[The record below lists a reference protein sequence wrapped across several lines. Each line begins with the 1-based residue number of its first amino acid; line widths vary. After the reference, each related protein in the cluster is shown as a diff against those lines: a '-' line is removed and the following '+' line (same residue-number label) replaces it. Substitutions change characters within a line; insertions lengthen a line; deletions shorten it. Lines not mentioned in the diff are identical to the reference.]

1 MRDDRHLTTP
11 SRDRDAEEV
20 LRATLSAVPCTA
32 FVVDWEGRIRS
43 GWNDRATDLFG
54 QSAREAQG
62 RILDDLI
69 EPVGTGQGEADLRP
83 SPDGRVKGPLP
94 ALIRAPDEQPIPA
107 EVTVAPFRNHRGQVA
122 GGVVFV
128 QDRSYQATL
137 EAQLRQAQK
146 LEAVGQLAGGIAHD
160 FNNLLTIV
168 QTNTELLQDQ
178 LATLGAGDT
187 AEEHLSDIGEAVAR
201 GSELVRRLMAF
212 GRSEPER
219 VRTAD
224 LGELIS
230 GYARTLQRILPD
242 DVKVEVAVGPGVP
255 PVRVDPGAIQQIVL
269 NLATNA
275 KDAMSAG
282 GSLRLTVTAT
292 ESDDSRPGVL
302 LSVAD
307 TGTGIEPAH
316 LEQVFEP
323 FFTTKDVERGTGLGL
338 SMVRE
343 LVRQMDGSVQ
353 VKSELGRGTE
363 FTLRFPPARDTVP
376 TAEPGTVHTPRGTRQ
391 AAGTVLIVEDD
402 ASVRKVIRRA
412 LASAGYEVIVTAD
425 GEQALEAFNRHPE
438 AVDLVVSDLIM
449 PNMDGASLHSALQS
463 RDGPEV
469 PFLFISGYGD
479 RDPRVEELLAR
490 GVPVLHKPWSVAAL
504 CEAVQDALLASSD
517 SKEVDSG
524 SFRGP

>member
-1 MRDDRHLTTP
+1 
-11 SRDRDAEEV
+11 
-20 LRATLSAVPCTA
+20 
-32 FVVDWEGRIRS
+32 
-43 GWNDRATDLFG
+43 
-54 QSAREAQG
+54 
-62 RILDDLI
+62 
-69 EPVGTGQGEADLRP
+69 
-83 SPDGRVKGPLP
+83 
-94 ALIRAPDEQPIPA
+94 
-107 EVTVAPFRNHRGQVA
+107 
-122 GGVVFV
+122 
-128 QDRSYQATL
+128 
-137 EAQLRQAQK
+137 
-146 LEAVGQLAGGIAHD
+146 
-160 FNNLLTIV
+160 
-168 QTNTELLQDQ
+168 
-178 LATLGAGDT
+178 
-187 AEEHLSDIGEAVAR
+187 
-201 GSELVRRLMAF
+201 MAF

-412 LASAGYEVIVTAD
+412 LASAGY
-425 GEQALEAFNRHPE
+425 
-438 AVDLVVSDLIM
+438 
-449 PNMDGASLHSALQS
+449 
-463 RDGPEV
+463 
-469 PFLFISGYGD
+469 
-479 RDPRVEELLAR
+479 
-490 GVPVLHKPWSVAAL
+490 
-504 CEAVQDALLASSD
+504 
-517 SKEVDSG
+517 
-524 SFRGP
+524 

>member
-1 MRDDRHLTTP
+1 MLRTTLAGAP
-11 SRDRDAEEV
+11 LA
-20 LRATLSAVPCTA
+20 A
-32 FVVDWEGRIRS
+32 FVIDWEGQVRS
-43 GWNDRATDLFG
+43 GWNDRAAELFECEAHEALGQNVHDLC
-54 QSAREAQG
+54 APRT
-62 RILDDLI
+62 R
-69 EPVGTGQGEADLRP
+69 TGAPADLTP
-83 SPDGRVKGPLP
+83 SKDGSRSGPTPLQM
-94 ALIRAPDEQPIPA
+94 RAA
-107 EVTVAPFRNHRGQVA
+107 SGRTFTATATVAPFRNHLGQVA
-122 GGVVFV
+122 GGVVFIE
-128 QDRSYQATL
+128 DRSQQSTL

-178 LATLGAGDT
+178 LNALGAGE
-187 AEEHLSDIGEAVAR
+187 AAAEHLSDIGDAVAR

-212 GRSEPER
+212 GRKEPER
-219 VRTAD
+219 VRVLD

-230 GYARTLQRILPD
+230 GYAKTIQRVLPD
-242 DVKVEVAVGPGVP
+242 DVKVEVAVGPRVP
-255 PVRVDPGAIQQIVL
+255 PVRVDPGAVQQIVL
-269 NLATNA
+269 NLVTNA
-275 KDAMSAG
+275 RDAMTGG
-282 GSLRLTVTAT
+282 GSLRLTVTSAPP
-292 ESDDSRPGVL
+292 EASKPGVL

-307 TGTGIEPAH
+307 TGKGIEPDH
-316 LEQVFEP
+316 LEHVFEP
-323 FFTTKDVERGTGLGL
+323 FFTTKDADRGTGLGL

-343 LVRQMDGSVQ
+343 LVRQMDGSVE
-353 VKSELGRGTE
+353 VTSELGKGTE
-363 FTLRFPPARDTVP
+363 FVLHFPA
-376 TAEPGTVHTPRGTRQ
+376 AQGASEPSAGIEATPPGRRRGS
-391 AAGTVLIVEDD
+391 AAATVLVVEDD

-463 RDGPEV
+463 RDGPPV

-479 RDPRVEELLAR
+479 RDPRVEELLSR

-504 CEAVQDALLASSD
+504 CEAVQDALLVSPD

-524 SFRGP
+524 SLSSP